1 LHTLGFFHLKFFSSK
16 IPYRDLLATIGSV
29 SNDQA
34 LTSACALARN
44 VRVQHALPRM
54 ALTGTISSI
63 KASGAIRYLC
73 CQVTAAKRIPA

>member
-1 LHTLGFFHLKFFSSK
+1 
-16 IPYRDLLATIGSV
+16 
-29 SNDQA
+29 
-34 LTSACALARN
+34 
-44 VRVQHALPRM
+44 LPRM